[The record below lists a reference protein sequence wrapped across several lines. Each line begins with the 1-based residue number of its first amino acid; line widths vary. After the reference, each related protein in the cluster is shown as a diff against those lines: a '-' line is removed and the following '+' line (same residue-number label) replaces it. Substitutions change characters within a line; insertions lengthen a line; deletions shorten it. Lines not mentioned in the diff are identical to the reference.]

1 MAARNPQRLSV
12 KVRSFAPLAFSVSP
26 MSSPLYTVLNL
37 FESPRGHLAEISRTL
52 RHAQQTWGNEW
63 IWIEPRHAMTLSPLD
78 GHAPGAFAEGQLYL
92 RENGGELRWTHGRT
106 EALNRIVEL
115 PAEARKFLE
124 VHLS

>member
-1 MAARNPQRLSV
+1 
-12 KVRSFAPLAFSVSP
+12 

-52 RHAQQTWGNEW
+52 WRAPQTWVTEW
-63 IWIEPRHAMTLSPLD
+63 VWIEPRHAMTLLPLD
-78 GHAPGAFAEGQLYL
+78 GNAPGAFAEGQLCL
-92 RENGGELRWTHGRT
+92 RENEGELRWKHGRT
-106 EALNRIVEL
+106 EALNRVVEL